1 MPSISVSD
9 PVTSPRVRFAPSP
22 TGYLHVGGARTAL
35 FNWLFARHFG
45 GTLVLRIEDTDL
57 ERSTPEMVEG
67 ILQGMRWLGLDW
79 DEGPYYQ
86 TQRVDLYRSA
96 ADKLLESDAAYYC
109 FCSKEDLEQRRKK
122 AAAEGR
128 PPKYEG
134 ICRKLYRAE
143 AASRKAASEA
153 AAVRFAIPQGG
164 STSFNDAV
172 FGKVEFANSELEDF
186 VLLRSDGNPTYHL
199 SVVADDID
207 LRITHIIRGADH
219 ISNTPK
225 QALLYQALGAALP
238 VFAHVPLILGADK
251 TRLSKRHGATSV
263 MAYSD
268 EGIVPEAFRNFLAL
282 LGWTPPEGTSEILGD
297 AELVRL
303 FGVEGISRSNA
314 VFDRAKLDWFNTEY
328 IRAYPAE
335 RLLPLIEE
343 EWRKV
348 GLHVEIEDERSSK
361 EGGNG
366 AQRISLSINDQREPN
381 PAQSG
386 TSTAPHRPNQHDT
399 SPARKRASAAPS
411 GRNQQETSPDGAKYV
426 SPGHQPWVGGRG
438 DQSPVRTAQD
448 PGRQWLLSTIDLL
461 KPRARSLKDFA
472 GSFRAFFTDDF
483 EPDPAAVEKF
493 LKDAQVRQLL
503 VELGKRYAA
512 LQDFTEAETETIL
525 RDFAAE
531 KGVKAG
537 ALINGARVALT
548 GQGVAPSLF
557 AVMVAL
563 GQPRT
568 AARLQSV
575 EELANRVLVRS

>member
-1 MPSISVSD
+1 MTNSLSGNTQQISN
-9 PVTSPRVRFAPSP
+9 PRVRFAPSP

-35 FNWLFARHFG
+35 FNWLFARHFD
-45 GTLVLRIEDTDL
+45 GTLILRIEDTDL

-67 ILQGMRWLGLDW
+67 ILQGLRWLGITW

-86 TQRVDLYRSA
+86 TERTALYRA
-96 ADKLLESDAAYYC
+96 AAQNLLESGAAYYC
-109 FCSKEDLEQRRKK
+109 FCTREELEQRRAK
-122 AAAEGR
+122 ASEEGR

-134 ICRKLYRAE
+134 TCRRIDRQE
-143 AASRKAASEA
+143 AMRRKSAGEA
-153 AAVRFAIPQGG
+153 AALRFAVPESGA
-164 STSFNDAV
+164 TSFDDAV

-186 VLLRSDGNPTYHL
+186 VLLRSDGSPTYHL

-225 QALLYQALGAALP
+225 QVLLYQALGAPLP
-238 VFAHVPLILGADK
+238 AFAHVPLILGPDK

-263 MAYSD
+263 IAYRD

-282 LGWTPPEGTSEILGD
+282 LGWTPPEGTPEVFGDSELI
-297 AELVRL
+297 RL
-303 FGVEGISRSNA
+303 FGLEAISRSNA

-335 RLLPLIEE
+335 KLLSL
-343 EWRKV
+343 
-348 GLHVEIEDERSSK
+348 IEDEWKKAGVVPS
-361 EGGNG
+361 N
-366 AQRISLSINDQREPN
+366 
-381 PAQSG
+381 
-386 TSTAPHRPNQHDT
+386 HD
-399 SPARKRASAAPS
+399 RA
-411 GRNQQETSPDGAKYV
+411 
-426 SPGHQPWVGGRG
+426 
-438 DQSPVRTAQD
+438 
-448 PGRQWLLSTIDLL
+448 WLLATIDLL

-493 LKDAQVRQLL
+493 LKDESVRILL
-503 VELGKRYAA
+503 RELAERYESTA
-512 LQDFTEAETETIL
+512 DFTEQEAEKIL

-537 ALINGARVALT
+537 ALINGSRVALT

-557 AVMVAL
+557 AVMTAL
-563 GQPRT
+563 GKE
-568 AARLQSV
+568 AVVSRL
-575 EELANRVLVRS
+575 R